1 MIIRDPVHGDLA
13 FTSIE
18 RRAMD
23 TPTVQRLRGIRQTG
37 TAYLVYP
44 GCVHTRFEHSLG
56 TSGMARRIMAS
67 IRANGTPIS
76 LEQESIVALA
86 ALLHDVSHLPFG
98 HTFEDLRFFVNV
110 MIKHVGHDGLDNFLY
125 GLVELI
131 LVRISANEASHKV
144 IDFGFDGVSA

>member
-1 MIIRDPVHGDLA
+1 MKAAEIRELSVDELEAKELEYALRHRRMKAHSALVGANRVVELYSPGAVRAGVTGVVFPANAKNDDPV
-13 FTSIE
+13 
-18 RRAMD
+18 R
-23 TPTVQRLRGIRQTG
+23 
-37 TAYLVYP
+37 
-44 GCVHTRFEHSLG
+44 
-56 TSGMARRIMAS
+56 
-67 IRANGTPIS
+67 
-76 LEQESIVALA
+76 
-86 ALLHDVSHLPFG
+86 FG